1 MNRIDPASSN
11 LQSASDARALIEKG
25 LLTSCELVEACLKRI
40 DELEPTIGAWAHLDR
55 EVALQQARAADEF
68 RKSGLPTGALHGLP
82 IGIKDIIDTVDYP
95 TERGTVLHQGR
106 QPDRDA
112 TLVSLLKE
120 AGAIILGKTVSTE
133 MAVYAPGKTRN
144 PHNPEHTPGGSSSG
158 SAAAVAAAMVSLS
171 VGTQTNG
178 SVIRPAA
185 YCGVYG
191 YKPSFGRISRHGV
204 LKQSPPLDTIG
215 VFARDLADLSLI
227 ADVLMR
233 YDAQDS
239 AMIPIA
245 PPCIAGIMAQ
255 EVPVNPHFA
264 FIRSPVWEQV
274 EPVTKDAFRE
284 LIEATNEAQ
293 PKTIDIVDM
302 PASFAALHEDHR
314 KVMEGDLARSFAA
327 EYQRG
332 KTQLSDVLRDMI
344 ERGQQV
350 SDTDYQQALAHVS
363 DYNDFLGEVFED
375 YDAILTPATPGP
387 APAGID
393 ATGSPV
399 MNTIW
404 TFCGTPAI
412 NLPILQSPE
421 GLPMG
426 VQVVGERNDDARLF
440 RSTRWLLDVLQNDS
454 SDASDNLFLLY

>member
-1 MNRIDPASSN
+1 MDRFKPASSN
-11 LQSASDARALIEKG
+11 LLSACDARALIETG
-25 LLTSCELVEACLKRI
+25 ALTSCELVEACLARI
-40 DELEPTIGAWAHLDR
+40 DELEPSIGAWTHLDR
-55 EVALQQARAADEF
+55 EMALQQAQAADEF
-68 RKSGLPTGALHGLP
+68 RKGGLALGALHGLP
-82 IGIKDIIDTVDYP
+82 IGIKDIIDTADYP

-106 QPDRDA
+106 QPERDA
-112 TLVSLLKE
+112 TLVALLKE

-133 MAVYAPGKTRN
+133 LAVYAPGKTRN

-158 SAAAVAAAMVSLS
+158 SAAAVACAMVPLS

-204 LKQSPPLDTIG
+204 LEQSPPLDTIG
-215 VFARDLADLSLI
+215 VFARSLPDLALL

-233 YDAQDS
+233 FDAQDS
-239 AMIPIA
+239 VMKPVA
-245 PPCIAGIMAQ
+245 PPRIVDLMAT

-264 FIRSPVWEQV
+264 FIRSSVWEQV
-274 EPVTKDAFRE
+274 EAVTKDALRE
-284 LIEATNEAQ
+284 LIEATNETQ

-302 PASFAALHEDHR
+302 PESFDALHEDHR
-314 KVMEGDLARSFAA
+314 RVMEADLARSFAD
-327 EYQRG
+327 EYRRG
-332 KTQLSDVLRDMI
+332 KEQLSDVLRDMI

-350 SDTDYQQALAHVS
+350 SDADYQQALARMQ
-363 DYNDFLGEVFED
+363 DYNAFLSEVFED

-387 APAGID
+387 APAGIE

-412 NLPILQSPE
+412 NLPILQNPE

-426 VQVVGERNDDARLF
+426 VQVIGERNDDARLF
-440 RSTRWLLDVLQNDS
+440 RSTRWLLDVLQNDTA
-454 SDASDNLFLLY
+454 DATDN

>member
-1 MNRIDPASSN
+1 MDRFNPASTN
-11 LQSASDARALIEKG
+11 LLSATDARALIETG
-25 LLTSCELVEACLKRI
+25 LLTSCELVEACFARI

-55 EVALQQARAADEF
+55 DVALQQARDADKF
-68 RKSGLPTGALHGLP
+68 RKSGLPIGALHGLP
-82 IGIKDIIDTVDYP
+82 IGIKDIIDTADYP

-106 QPDRDA
+106 QPEADA

-133 MAVYAPGKTRN
+133 LAVYAPGKTRN
-144 PHNPEHTPGGSSSG
+144 PHNPDHTPGGSSSG
-158 SAAAVAAAMVSLS
+158 SAAAVACAMAPLS

-178 SVIRPAA
+178 SIIRPAA
-185 YCGVYG
+185 YCGVYA

-204 LKQSPPLDTIG
+204 LQQSPPLDTIG
-215 VFARDLADLSLI
+215 VFARDLADLALI

-233 YDAQDS
+233 FDDRDQ
-239 AMIPIA
+239 AMSPIA
-245 PPCIAGIMAQ
+245 PPRIESVMAQ
-255 EVPVNPHFA
+255 EVPLDPHFA
-264 FIRSPVWEQV
+264 FIRTPVWEQV
-274 EPVTKDAFRE
+274 DQATKDGLRE
-284 LIEATNEAQ
+284 LIEIANETADEAQ
-293 PKTIDIVDM
+293 QKTIEIVDM
-302 PASFAALHEDHR
+302 PASFANLHEDHR
-314 KVMEGDLARSFAA
+314 KVMEADLARSFAD

-332 KTQLSDVLRDMI
+332 KAQLSDVLREMI

-350 SDTDYQQALAHVS
+350 SEDDYHQALAQM
-363 DYNDFLGEVFED
+363 DGYYAFLDEVFED

-404 TFCGTPAI
+404 TFCGTPVI
-412 NLPILQSPE
+412 NLPILQSPD

-426 VQVVGERNDDARLF
+426 VQIVGARNDDARLF
-440 RSTRWLLDVLQNDS
+440 RSARWLLELLQNDT
-454 SDASDNLFLLY
+454 AHAIDN

>member
-1 MNRIDPASSN
+1 VDRFKPASSN
-11 LQSASDARALIEKG
+11 FLSASDARALIENG
-25 LLTSCELVEACLKRI
+25 ALTSCELVEACFARI

-55 EVALQQARAADEF
+55 EMALQQAAKADEF
-68 RKSGLPTGALHGLP
+68 RKSGLSLGALHGLP
-82 IGIKDIIDTVDYP
+82 IGIKDIIDTADYP

-106 QPDRDA
+106 QPERDA

-133 MAVYAPGKTRN
+133 LAVYAPGKTRN
-144 PHNPEHTPGGSSSG
+144 PHNTEHTPGGSSSG
-158 SAAAVAAAMVSLS
+158 SAAAVACAMVPLG

-204 LKQSPPLDTIG
+204 LEQSPPLDTIG
-215 VFARDLADLSLI
+215 VFARSLPDLALL

-233 YDAQDS
+233 FDAQDN
-239 AMIPIA
+239 AMTPVA
-245 PPCIAGIMAQ
+245 PPRIADIMAT

-274 EPVTKDAFRE
+274 EAVTKDALRE

-302 PASFAALHEDHR
+302 AESFTTLHEDHR
-314 KVMEGDLARSFAA
+314 KVMEADLARSFAD
-327 EYQRG
+327 EYRRG
-332 KTQLSDVLRDMI
+332 KEQLSDVLRDMI

-350 SDTDYQQALAHVS
+350 SDDDYQQARARMEE
-363 DYNDFLGEVFED
+363 YNAFLDEVFED
-375 YDAILTPATPGP
+375 YDGILTPATPGP

-412 NLPILQSPE
+412 NLPLLQSPE

-426 VQVVGERNDDARLF
+426 VQVIGKRNDDARLF
-440 RSTRWLLDVLQNDS
+440 RSTRWLLDVLQNDTA
-454 SDASDNLFLLY
+454 DATDS

>member
-1 MNRIDPASSN
+1 MDRFKPASSN
-11 LQSASDARALIEKG
+11 YLSACDARALIETG
-25 LLTSCELVEACLKRI
+25 ALTSCELVEACLARI
-40 DELEPTIGAWAHLDR
+40 DELEPSIGAWTHLDR
-55 EVALQQARAADEF
+55 EMALQQAHAADEF
-68 RKSGLPTGALHGLP
+68 RKSGRALGALHGLP
-82 IGIKDIIDTVDYP
+82 IGIKDIIDTADYP

-106 QPDRDA
+106 QPERDA
-112 TLVSLLKE
+112 TLVALLKE

-133 MAVYAPGKTRN
+133 LAVYAPGKTRN

-158 SAAAVAAAMVSLS
+158 SAAAVACAMVPLS

-191 YKPSFGRISRHGV
+191 YKPSFARISRHGV
-204 LKQSPPLDTIG
+204 LEQSPPLDTIG
-215 VFARDLADLSLI
+215 VFARSLPDLALL

-233 YDAQDS
+233 FDAQDS
-239 AMIPIA
+239 VMKPVA
-245 PPCIAGIMAQ
+245 PPRIADLMVT

-264 FIRSPVWEQV
+264 FIRSSVWEQV
-274 EPVTKDAFRE
+274 EAVTKDALRE
-284 LIEATNEAQ
+284 LIEATNEIQ
-293 PKTIDIVDM
+293 PKAIDIVDM
-302 PASFAALHEDHR
+302 PESFDALHEDHR
-314 KVMEGDLARSFAA
+314 RVMEADLARSFAD
-327 EYQRG
+327 EYRRG
-332 KTQLSDVLRDMI
+332 KEQLSDVLRDMI

-350 SDTDYQQALAHVS
+350 SDADYQQALAHMQ
-363 DYNDFLGEVFED
+363 DYNAFLSEVFED

-387 APAGID
+387 APAGIE

-426 VQVVGERNDDARLF
+426 VQVIGEKNDDARLF
-440 RSTRWLLDVLQNDS
+440 RSTRWLLDVLQNDTA
-454 SDASDNLFLLY
+454 DATDN

>member
-1 MNRIDPASSN
+1 MDRFNPASTN
-11 LQSASDARALIEKG
+11 LLSALDARALIEKG
-25 LLTSCELVEACLKRI
+25 LLTSCELVEACLARI

-55 EVALQQARAADEF
+55 EVALQQARDADEF
-68 RKSGLPTGALHGLP
+68 RKSGLPIGALHGLP
-82 IGIKDIIDTVDYP
+82 VGIKDIIDTADYP

-106 QPDRDA
+106 QPEADA

-133 MAVYAPGKTRN
+133 LAVYAPGKTRN
-144 PHNPEHTPGGSSSG
+144 PHNPDHTPGGSSSG
-158 SAAAVAAAMVSLS
+158 SAAAVSAAMVPLS

-204 LKQSPPLDTIG
+204 LEQSPPLDTIG
-215 VFARDLADLSLI
+215 VFARDLADLALI

-233 YDAQDS
+233 FDAQDE
-239 AMIPIA
+239 AMTPIA
-245 PPCIAGIMAQ
+245 PPCVASIMAQ
-255 EVPVNPHFA
+255 EVPVDPHFA
-264 FIRSPVWEQV
+264 FMRTPVWEQIDQV
-274 EPVTKDAFRE
+274 SKDGLRE
-284 LIEATNEAQ
+284 LIEFTNEVQ

-302 PASFAALHEDHR
+302 PASFADLHEDHR
-314 KVMEGDLARSFAA
+314 KVMEGDLARSFAD

-332 KTQLSDVLRDMI
+332 KAQLSEVLREMI

-350 SDTDYQQALAHVS
+350 SDAEYQESVARMQ
-363 DYNDFLGEVFED
+363 DYNAFLGEVFED
-375 YDAILTPATPGP
+375 YDAILTPATPGV

-412 NLPILQSPE
+412 NLPILQSAD

-426 VQVVGERNDDARLF
+426 VQIVGEKNDDARLF
-440 RSTRWLLDVLQNDS
+440 RSTRWLLDRLQDTAG
-454 SDASDNLFLLY
+454 D

>member
-1 MNRIDPASSN
+1 MLSESFDHIASTLAHLRTELTADTIHVTTTPSFAAKWLVPRLN
-11 LQSASDARALIEKG
+11 DWYAQSAACRIH
-25 LLTSCELVEACLKRI
+25 LLPS
-40 DELEPTIGAWAHLDR
+40 LDYLP
-55 EVALQQARAADEF
+55 LQQGSNDFAIRCGVPPWNDCEHELLMPIHLVPVCSPGYAAASALVANPSDTLEHNLIHADIGEQEPGQEWRDWLQRKRSRLPGQARRAF
-68 RKSGLPTGALHGLP
+68 G
-82 IGIKDIIDTVDYP
+82 
-95 TERGTVLHQGR
+95 QG
-106 QPDRDA
+106 P
-112 TLVSLLKE
+112 
-120 AGAIILGKTVSTE
+120 
-133 MAVYAPGKTRN
+133 
-144 PHNPEHTPGGSSSG
+144 GSS
-158 SAAAVAAAMVSLS
+158 
-171 VGTQTNG
+171 
-178 SVIRPAA
+178 
-185 YCGVYG
+185 
-191 YKPSFGRISRHGV
+191 
-204 LKQSPPLDTIG
+204 
-215 VFARDLADLSLI
+215 
-227 ADVLMR
+227 
-233 YDAQDS
+233 
-239 AMIPIA
+239 IA
-245 PPCIAGIMAQ
+245 PPCIARIMAQ
-255 EVPVNPHFA
+255 EVPANPHFA

-293 PKTIDIVDM
+293 PGTIDIVDM

-350 SDTDYQQALAHVS
+350 SDTDYQQALAHMQ

-412 NLPILQSPE
+412 NLPILQSPD

-454 SDASDNLFLLY
+454 LDASDN